1 VIYFLD
7 TSALAKRYLTEKG
20 SNRMRRLL
28 EHKDDGFYQG
38 FLTPLEI
45 ASALYRRLR
54 SQQISQDDLSVLL
67 RAYIAHSHQDYILIP
82 YSDALIDR
90 ASALVTRHVLRAL
103 DAIHLASAL
112 ELKNSL
118 PAEALPL
125 TFLSVDD
132 RLLDAVRSEH
142 LQAENPEKWKSE

>member
-28 EHKDDGFYQG
+28 EHKDHGFYQG

-54 SQQISQDDLSVLL
+54 SQEISHDELSILL
-67 RAYIAHSHQDYILIP
+67 RAYVAHSHQDYILIP
-82 YSDALIDR
+82 YSDGLADR
-90 ASALVTRHVLRAL
+90 ASALIARHVLRAL
-103 DAIHLASAL
+103 DAIQLASAL
-112 ELKNSL
+112 ELKDSA

-125 TFLSVDD
+125 TFLSADD
-132 RLLDAVRSEH
+132 RLLDAARREH
-142 LQAENPEKWKSE
+142 LQAENPEKWRSE